1 MNRRIPRL
9 AAAAGLLCAILGPVC
24 LYAQTAGGQ
33 VPNTG
38 EPKKL
43 GPRDGKEK
51 KSNVVRIEHA
61 DRARYDSKRGLVYL
75 FGNVQFQDEKDVKLF
90 CDEATYNKNDDTAAC
105 AGHLKVVD
113 PDNVITGELINAD
126 FGAEI
131 VEIQGGV
138 KIITTR
144 GPKEKTEGGEEKKR
158 TTTITCDKVHYVYT
172 EGKRHAIATG
182 NLKAVQ
188 EDKTATADRA
198 EYDIERDLITLTG
211 PIRITWENGDWCE
224 CTKAVI
230 SVGDEAVEDMEGFRG
245 IFSREK
251 KTEGEAKPAAP
262 PTTSG
267 GG

>member
-1 MNRRIPRL
+1 MNRHIPRL
-9 AAAAGLLCAILGPVC
+9 AAAAGLLCVLLGPVG
-24 LYAQTAGGQ
+24 LWAQTTGTQ

-38 EPKKL
+38 EPTKL
-43 GPRDGKEK
+43 GPRDTREK

-90 CDEATYNKNDDTAAC
+90 CAEATYNKNDDTAAC
-105 AGHLKVVD
+105 AGSLKVVD
-113 PDNVITGELINAD
+113 PDNTITGELMKAD

-131 VEIQGGV
+131 VEIQGSV
-138 KIITTR
+138 TIVTTR
-144 GPKEKTEGGEEKKR
+144 GPKEKAEGGEQKKR

-188 EDKTATADRA
+188 EDKTATAEKA

-211 PIRITWENGDWCE
+211 PIKITWQNGDWCE
-224 CTKAVI
+224 CTKATI

-251 KTEGEAKPAAP
+251 KTEAESKPATPSAP
-262 PTTSG
+262 SG

>member
-1 MNRRIPRL
+1 MSRRILRL
-9 AAAAGLLCAILGPVC
+9 AVAAGLLCAIVGPVC

-90 CDEATYNKNDDTAAC
+90 CAEATYNKTDDTAAC
-105 AGHLKVVD
+105 AGSLKVVD
-113 PDNVITGELINAD
+113 PDNTITGEMMNAD

-131 VEIQGGV
+131 VDIQGTV
-138 KIITTR
+138 KIVTTR
-144 GPKEKTEGGEEKKR
+144 GPKEKTENGEKKR
-158 TTTITCDKVHYVYT
+158 TTTIYCDKVNYVYT

-182 NLKAVQ
+182 NLRAVQ
-188 EDKTATADRA
+188 EDKTATADKA
-198 EYDIERDLITLTG
+198 EYDIERDLITLSG

-224 CTKAVI
+224 CTKATI

-251 KTEGEAKPAAP
+251 KTEAETKPATP
-262 PTTSG
+262 PTPAG